1 MQRIDLFLYNF
12 FCTRLITFLFFSFF
26 LVTDVPPSTQPAEN
40 IFSVAFL
47 FFSFFT
53 SCNCFLFVSRR
64 LFLAFG
70 FFLPLAFSCL
80 WLFLVFDPPYIAHS
94 MQKFLYFFRAA
105 LVCSI
110 FVSVS
115 VMFLFLS
122 AVSELFQT
130 VFRPVCLLTLLKP
143 LEFFIAFVTPRRTV
157 HKHCTGFYLASIDLL

>member
-1 MQRIDLFLYNF
+1 VQRIDLFLYNF

-70 FFLPLAFSCL
+70 FFLFLIRLILHIQCRNFYTFFARL
-80 WLFLVFDPPYIAHS
+80 WSAHFLFP
-94 MQKFLYFFRAA
+94 FLLCFCFFRQFQN
-105 LVCSI
+105 C
-110 FVSVS
+110 FKRFSVP
-115 VMFLFLS
+115 F
-122 AVSELFQT
+122 A
-130 VFRPVCLLTLLKP
+130 CL
-143 LEFFIAFVTPRRTV
+143 
-157 HKHCTGFYLASIDLL
+157 HY